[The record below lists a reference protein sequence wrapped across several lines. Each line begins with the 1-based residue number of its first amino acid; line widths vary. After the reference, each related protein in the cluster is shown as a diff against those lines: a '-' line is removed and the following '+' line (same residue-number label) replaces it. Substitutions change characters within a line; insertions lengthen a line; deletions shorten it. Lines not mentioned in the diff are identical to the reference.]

1 MAALEFTS
9 RERQEVYRL
18 IVLLN
23 GSLQFIVLQLEELSK
38 NKILSSNYLKETLA
52 LTKKIETQMD
62 ALMEP
67 KPKKRSPNEGEFFV

>member
-23 GSLQFIVLQLEELSK
+23 GSLQFIVLQLEELSA
-38 NKILSSNYLKETLA
+38 NKILSSKYLKETLA
-52 LTKKIETQMD
+52 LTKKIETHMD
-62 ALMEP
+62 ALLEP
-67 KPKKRSPNEGEFFV
+67 KPKKR

>member
-9 RERQEVYRL
+9 QERQEVYRL

-52 LTKKIETQMD
+52 LTKKIEIQME

-67 KPKKRSPNEGEFFV
+67 KPKKR

>member
-1 MAALEFTS
+1 MADLKFTS
-9 RERQEVYRL
+9 QERQEVYRL

-52 LTKKIETQMD
+52 LTQKIETHMD
-62 ALMEP
+62 VLLEP
-67 KPKKRSPNEGEFFV
+67 KPKKP

>member
-1 MAALEFTS
+1 MADAKFTS
-9 RERQEVYRL
+9 QERQEVYRL

-23 GSLQFIVLQLEELSK
+23 GSLQFIVLQLEELST
-38 NKILSSNYLKETLA
+38 NKILSSKYLKETLA

-67 KPKKRSPNEGEFFV
+67 RRRKT

>member
-67 KPKKRSPNEGEFFV
+67 KPKKR

>member
-1 MAALEFTS
+1 VAALEFTS

-23 GSLQFIVLQLEELSK
+23 SSLQFIVLQLEELST
-38 NKILSSNYLKETLA
+38 NKILSSKYLKETLA
-52 LTKKIETQMD
+52 LTKKIETHMD

-67 KPKKRSPNEGEFFV
+67 KRRKT

>member
-38 NKILSSNYLKETLA
+38 NKILSSTYLKETLA
-52 LTKKIETQMD
+52 LTRKIETQMD

-67 KPKKRSPNEGEFFV
+67 KQKKL

>member
-1 MAALEFTS
+1 MADLKFTS
-9 RERQEVYRL
+9 QERQEVYRL

-23 GSLQFIVLQLEELSK
+23 GSLQFIVLQLEELST
-38 NKILSSNYLKETLA
+38 NKILSSKYLKETLA

-67 KPKKRSPNEGEFFV
+67 KRRKT

>member
-1 MAALEFTS
+1 
-9 RERQEVYRL
+9 
-18 IVLLN
+18 
-23 GSLQFIVLQLEELSK
+23 LEELSK

>member
-1 MAALEFTS
+1 MADLKFTS
-9 RERQEVYRL
+9 QERQEVYRL

-23 GSLQFIVLQLEELSK
+23 GSLQFIVLQLEELST
-38 NKILSSNYLKETLA
+38 NKILSSKYLKETLA

-67 KPKKRSPNEGEFFV
+67 KRKKT

>member
-23 GSLQFIVLQLEELSK
+23 SSLQFIVLQLEELST
-38 NKILSSNYLKETLA
+38 NKILSSKYLKETLA
-52 LTKKIETQMD
+52 LTKKIETHMD

-67 KPKKRSPNEGEFFV
+67 KRRKT

>member
-9 RERQEVYRL
+9 QERQEVYRL

-23 GSLQFIVLQLEELSK
+23 GSLQFIVLQLEELST
-38 NKILSSNYLKETLA
+38 NKILSSKYLKETLA

-67 KPKKRSPNEGEFFV
+67 KRRKT

>member
-23 GSLQFIVLQLEELSK
+23 GSLQFIVLQLEELSA
-38 NKILSSNYLKETLA
+38 NKILSSKYLKETLA
-52 LTKKIETQMD
+52 LTKKIETHMD

-67 KPKKRSPNEGEFFV
+67 KPKKR